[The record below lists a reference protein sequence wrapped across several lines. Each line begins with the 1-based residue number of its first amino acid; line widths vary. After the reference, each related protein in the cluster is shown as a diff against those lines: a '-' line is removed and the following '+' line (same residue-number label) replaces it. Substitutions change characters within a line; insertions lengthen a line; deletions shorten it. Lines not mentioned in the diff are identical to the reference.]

1 MCDQVGLM
9 GRASLVNLA
18 NQLCQVGQLLQRW
31 YVLSSLGLLS
41 GLEIPEA
48 LGHLEDLLTMEGQPC
63 QQGHVGPGCLHLL

>member
-9 GRASLVNLA
+9 GLAGLINLA
-18 NQLCQVGQLLQRW
+18 NQLCQVGQVLQRW
-31 YVLSSLGLLS
+31 YALSSLGLLS

-48 LGHLEDLLTMEGQPC
+48 LGHLEDLLTRGGLWC